1 MKRLLVI
8 ANLHHASPRIPA
20 LLGPLSA
27 FGWKITVVTPSLGD
41 DAESVLGLP
50 ANFLEQVEIVV
61 APYRGDI
68 FWFWRKVLRLIGF
81 SSQSS
86 YTEQIKERVGGRD
99 SGRRSLVDRLMR
111 VYQAIFAIPDTE
123 WPWHGSAFRTA
134 QELLSARRYD
144 VVLSSSPFPTVHR
157 VASRLKKRHPIKWIA
172 DFRDPWS
179 QSHNY
184 SLPGFRLRLDRWME
198 VRTLSSSDL
207 ITTVSSGVAEKLTQL
222 HGEKVVVIRN
232 GYQPIL
238 DMASIILPER
248 FTISYTGTIYAGKQ
262 DPNKVLAALRH
273 LIDARQIV
281 GERIALNFYGR
292 YDSALQQAIVEHG
305 LAGVALQ
312 QGRLPRAE
320 IRRRQRTSHLLLL
333 LQWEDPA
340 EHGIFPLKFYEYLDA
355 GRPILATGGA
365 GSDEIAAILA
375 ETRAGTIAVSM
386 PEVRQSLLGAYQ
398 EFLGGRAPEYIG
410 RPEAIARYSYEG
422 CAGQLAVYLERACQ
436 VVLK

>member
-1 MKRLLVI
+1 MKCLLVI

-20 LLGPLSA
+20 LLGPLA
-27 FGWKITVVTPSLGD
+27 KLGWKVTVVTPSLGD

-50 ANFLEQVEIVV
+50 ANFLEQVEVVV

-68 FWFWRKVLRLIGF
+68 FWFWRKILRALGF

-86 YTEQIKERVGGRD
+86 YTEQIKERVARRD

-157 VASRLKKRHPIKWIA
+157 VASRLKKLYPIKWIA

-184 SLPGFRLRLDRWME
+184 SLPKLRLRLDRWME
-198 VRTLSSSDL
+198 VRTLASADL
-207 ITTVSSGVAEKLTQL
+207 ITTVSSGVAEKLRHL

-232 GYQPIL
+232 GYQPIP
-238 DMASIILPER
+238 DMASIVLPER

-273 LIDARQIV
+273 LIDSGQIV
-281 GERIALNFYGR
+281 GEHVVLNFYGR
-292 YDSALQQAIVEHG
+292 YDSALQQTIAEHG
-305 LAGVALQ
+305 LVGVAVQ
-312 QGRLPRAE
+312 QGSLPRAE
-320 IRRRQRTSHLLLL
+320 IRRRQRASHLLLL
-333 LQWEDPA
+333 LQWEDTN
-340 EHGIFPLKFYEYLDA
+340 EQGIFPLKFYEYLDA
-355 GRPILATGGA
+355 GRPILATGGVE
-365 GSDEIAAILA
+365 SSEIGAILS
-375 ETRAGTIAVSM
+375 ETRTGVIAVTIS
-386 PEVRQSLLGAYQ
+386 EVEHILLNAYNDSLNQGAPDYQ
-398 EFLGGRAPEYIG
+398 GI
-410 RPEAIARYSYEG
+410 PEAIARYSYSG
-422 CAGQLAVYLERACQ
+422 CARQLAGYL
-436 VVLK
+436 